1 MIASTSLKLKR
12 CSKTCNR
19 APEALRYNEETCW
32 PIQTSGKQNMLHPMD
47 SVIMLAV
54 AVVVFGP
61 NLPPPGSG
69 AVARSPLLDSQVVRW
84 LAKSFNL
91 IDKGPK

>member
-1 MIASTSLKLKR
+1 
-12 CSKTCNR
+12 
-19 APEALRYNEETCW
+19 
-32 PIQTSGKQNMLHPMD
+32 MLHPMD